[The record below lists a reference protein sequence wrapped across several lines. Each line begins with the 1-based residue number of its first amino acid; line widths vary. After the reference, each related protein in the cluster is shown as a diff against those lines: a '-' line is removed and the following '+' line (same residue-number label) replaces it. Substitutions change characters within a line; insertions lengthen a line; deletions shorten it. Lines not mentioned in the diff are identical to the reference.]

1 MRRPGRCTWRAR
13 HRSSR
18 PPRCARRSIDR
29 RLSTR
34 VFDHGKGCGF
44 VEMLAAI
51 LQIIGALALIVGA
64 VLALPVAWALV
75 VIGGLVV
82 AGGGGVGEGPP
93 PPPGAG
99 PPPPGRGGPPRAAPG
114 RDHPQTGT
122 GGRSMG

>member
-18 PPRCARRSIDR
+18 PPRCARRSIDTAV
-29 RLSTR
+29 STR

-82 AGGGGVGEGPP
+82 AGGGGRGRGPP
-93 PPPGAG
+93 PPPGRG
-99 PPPPGRGGPPRAAPG
+99 PPPQRRAGPRP
-114 RDHPQTGT
+114 
-122 GGRSMG
+122 

>member
-13 HRSSR
+13 RRSSR
-18 PPRCARRSIDR
+18 PLRCARRSFDTAV
-29 RLSTR
+29 STR

-82 AGGGGVGEGPP
+82 AGGGGVGGGPH

-99 PPPPGRGGPPRAAPG
+99 PAPPGSPAPPPGGPARGYPHNPTG
-114 RDHPQTGT
+114 R
-122 GGRSMG
+122 R

>member
-75 VIGGLVV
+75 VIGGPGV
-82 AGGGGVGEGPP
+82 GGGGGGGGRPP

-99 PPPPGRGGPPRAAPG
+99 PPPPRGTGPPR
-114 RDHPQTGT
+114 
-122 GGRSMG
+122 GGRARCTHH